1 LSALFRFTTIDF
13 AIRRSRCEMFGT
25 AECTSVLRARPYPLT
40 VNAVTLVPRAAARP
54 SSAPAAGRY
63 APRAPL
69 LDALCEIPHRQ
80 GDCDS
85 GVVMYPSQ
93 RHEPGIA
100 EIPASS
106 RLGEHAGN
114 LPAAG
119 RRPARPAEGAR
130 GDANAEPLGAC
141 LPETGSRSRAPP
153 RTRRSAVATQRR
165 SRRRQERSDVAG
177 VAVSDG
183 AGIEAADPSGTQPR
197 IHRPPLSILV
207 RRNAAHAAS

>member
-1 LSALFRFTTIDF
+1 
-13 AIRRSRCEMFGT
+13 MFGT

-85 GVVMYPSQ
+85 GVVIYPSQ

-130 GDANAEPLGAC
+130 GVAD
-141 LPETGSRSRAPP
+141 RASGRQQGP
-153 RTRRSAVATQRR
+153 SAVAIGSMDGDRANCTGQTARAAPQAR
-165 SRRRQERSDVAG
+165 DVGALEAPRRRERGTAWRV
-177 VAVSDG
+177 
-183 AGIEAADPSGTQPR
+183 PSGDG
-197 IHRPPLSILV
+197 
-207 RRNAAHAAS
+207 